1 MGRYAGGHGEAK
13 LSDQQRTTRFL
24 PFPIGFRLVFVAIF
38 GYKRVVPLKQTFGF
52 LGAGRMASA
61 LAGGMVE
68 SGLIKGRQ
76 LIASDV
82 VQAALKSFTKSTGG
96 RTAKSNA
103 EVLRKADIIII
114 AVKPHQ
120 VIELLN
126 ELSDQITSKHL
137 FISIAAGVSLAQLE
151 EALGHKARV
160 IRVMPNTPAL
170 VGEGASGFARGSN
183 AKAADAKLAKQL
195 LESVGMA
202 IEVPEHL
209 INSITGLS
217 GSGPAYGFQ
226 MIEAM
231 SDGAVAAGL
240 PRDLATPLAA
250 QTLLGAA
257 KMVLETGEH
266 PGKLKDM
273 VTSPG
278 GTTIEGLHE
287 MEAAGVRGGLMN
299 AVRAASDKAANLS

>member
-1 MGRYAGGHGEAK
+1 M
-13 LSDQQRTTRFL
+13 
-24 PFPIGFRLVFVAIF
+24 AIF

-76 LIASDV
+76 LIVSDV

>member
-1 MGRYAGGHGEAK
+1 V
-13 LSDQQRTTRFL
+13 T
-24 PFPIGFRLVFVAIF
+24 IF
-38 GYKRVVPLKQTFGF
+38 DYKRVVPLKQTFGF

-76 LIASDV
+76 LIVSDV
-82 VQAALKSFTKSTGG
+82 MQAALKSFTKSTGG

>member
-1 MGRYAGGHGEAK
+1 
-13 LSDQQRTTRFL
+13 
-24 PFPIGFRLVFVAIF
+24 VAIF

-82 VQAALKSFTKSTGG
+82 AQAALKSFTKSTDG

>member
-1 MGRYAGGHGEAK
+1 M
-13 LSDQQRTTRFL
+13 T
-24 PFPIGFRLVFVAIF
+24 IF

-82 VQAALKSFTKSTGG
+82 VQATLKSFTKSTGG

-126 ELSDQITSKHL
+126 ELPDQITSKHL

>member
-1 MGRYAGGHGEAK
+1 M
-13 LSDQQRTTRFL
+13 
-24 PFPIGFRLVFVAIF
+24 AIF
-38 GYKRVVPLKQTFGF
+38 DYKRVVPLKQTFGF

-76 LIASDV
+76 LIVSDV

>member
-1 MGRYAGGHGEAK
+1 MGRYAGGHGEAE
-13 LSDQQRTTRFL
+13 LIDQQRTTRFL

-151 EALGHKARV
+151 EALGDKTRV

-170 VGEGASGFARGSN
+170 VGEGASGFARGSK

>member
-1 MGRYAGGHGEAK
+1 M
-13 LSDQQRTTRFL
+13 T
-24 PFPIGFRLVFVAIF
+24 IF

-82 VQAALKSFTKSTGG
+82 VQATLKSFTKSTGG

-126 ELSDQITSKHL
+126 ELPDQITSKHL

-226 MIEAM
+226 IIEAM